1 MKMHGIAFG
10 LLLGTQLALAPG
22 LSLAQPAA
30 TLTYAQPLERE
41 AVTKVQEALRRAG
54 AYDGAVDGI
63 WGPASRTALE
73 RFQQGRG
80 LQVTGEMNQATA
92 ATLGVNPAELLP
104 ASRTP
109 PASTEVLS
117 ERVVRNIQ
125 TRLRTLGFY
134 EGGIDGLWGPA
145 TQTAIER
152 FQQSRSLQVTGQ
164 LTPVTASAMGLDP
177 NNLEAPPR

>member
-1 MKMHGIAFG
+1 M
-10 LLLGTQLALAPG
+10 
-22 LSLAQPAA
+22 
-30 TLTYAQPLERE
+30 
-41 AVTKVQEALRRAG
+41 
-54 AYDGAVDGI
+54 
-63 WGPASRTALE
+63 
-73 RFQQGRG
+73 
-80 LQVTGEMNQATA
+80 
-92 ATLGVNPAELLP
+92 
-104 ASRTP
+104 
-109 PASTEVLS
+109 
-117 ERVVRNIQ
+117 VRNIQ